1 MQTDDQFAQWA
12 ALFVQSVSAV
22 EESPP
27 AVSVVQY
34 TGITAAA
41 NDLLRG
47 IDAGGVPAFVSSNL
61 KQIALENGIEVGST
75 WTPNEIVSAIRAKIC
90 V

>member
-12 ALFVQSVSAV
+12 ALFVQSVGAV

-27 AVSVVQY
+27 AVSVVHY
-34 TGITAAA
+34 KGITTTAS
-41 NDLLRG
+41 DLLRG
-47 IDAGGVPAFVSSNL
+47 IDAGGVPAFVTGNL

-75 WTPNEIVSAIRAKIC
+75 WTPNEIIAAIRAK
-90 V
+90 VRE